1 MSKPICNAAIDLIK
15 QAEGLRLKAYLCPA
29 GVPTIG
35 WGHTGSDVTMNDVGK
50 KTITETEAE
59 HLLADDLEE
68 FSTGV
73 DRSVHVPLSENQR
86 GALVSF
92 AFNLGLGNLYLSTL
106 LKKLNNAEYQE
117 AGEQFLRWNKATVNG
132 KLIPLGGLTRRRKA
146 EKALFDTPD
155 AT

>member
-1 MSKPICNAAIDLIK
+1 MSKPICNAAVDLIK
-15 QAEGLRLKAYLCPA
+15 QAEGLRLKAYPCPA

-35 WGHTGSDVTMNDVGK
+35 YGHTGTDVTMNDVRK

-59 HLLADDLEE
+59 RLLTGDLEE

-73 DRSVHVPLSENQR
+73 DRLVHVPLSENQF

-92 AFNLGLGNLYLSTL
+92 AFNLGLGNLGKSTL
-106 LKKLNNAEYQE
+106 LKRLNNAEYQE
-117 AGEQFLRWNKATVNG
+117 AGEQFLRWDKARVNG